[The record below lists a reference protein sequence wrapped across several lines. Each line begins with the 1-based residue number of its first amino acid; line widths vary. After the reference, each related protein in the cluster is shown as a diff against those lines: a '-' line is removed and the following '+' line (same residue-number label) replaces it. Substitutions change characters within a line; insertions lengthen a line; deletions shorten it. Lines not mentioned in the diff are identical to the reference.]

1 MSNNDAKDT
10 LGTIRD
16 DVRDGVDEAK
26 NRAQAGG
33 EKLNRDVQGDSMPL
47 GERIMSNIKEAGHN
61 IAAEF
66 DKAKREARHDD
77 TTTTTEEK
85 I

>member
-1 MSNNDAKDT
+1 MSSNDPKDT

-16 DVRDGVDEAK
+16 DVHDSVDEAK

-33 EKLNRDVQGDSMPL
+33 EKLNRDVQGDAMPL
-47 GERIMSNIKEAGHN
+47 GDRIMSNIKEAGHN

-66 DKAKREARHDD
+66 DKAKRDVRHDD
-77 TTTTTEEK
+77 ATTPEEK